1 MARLPIETGSNTAR
15 NLSYFLFNLGDTRDK
30 GLNALTNGLSGLGNT
45 ISDYYKTQRAFDE
58 AAKERQR
65 AEKERQREENLQ
77 IQKMQQ
83 DEAYRQADLNL
94 KKENLEF
101 EKYKYNNPKR
111 ELNGNE
117 AQKEKI
123 FADFLA
129 YQNALPTSDSNPNNS
144 NPQQS
149 PQMPTQTTQTE
160 QTATPLKPTTLRN
173 AQLSQF
179 LKEKQ
184 APQTQQMQ
192 TPTPNPTSQVSQNS
206 QEPQNTNTRKSGI
219 AAWIDYFNQKKFLTL
234 ADANLAKEMGID
246 LAKEYRKEEELK
258 ADLKLKKVDLGKSI
272 DKANDHIVAL
282 NSTARLLLD
291 TKGQA
296 GVWNGISRWAHNN
309 TGGLTKLSDELSRY
323 NSRDLSNTMSLAQSE
338 AEGKATNQDKQY
350 ARQVYSTGLRSPRE
364 QRNSLSGAMESTLN
378 RLQGTLAGFG
388 HKGEEVPK
396 GLLEM
401 YWMYKDF
408 DAYMRKV
415 QSGGNFSWTRARNM
429 IEYIE
434 NSDYGKKFD
443 YNEWAKIRGNVK

>member
-65 AEKERQREENLQ
+65 AENLQ

-129 YQNALPTSDSNPNNS
+129 YQNALPTSDPNNS
-144 NPQQS
+144 NLQQS

-160 QTATPLKPTTLRN
+160 QATPLKPTTLRN

-184 APQTQQMQ
+184 APQTQQIQ

-234 ADANLAKEMGID
+234 ADVNLAKEMGID
-246 LAKEYRKEEELK
+246 LAKEYRKEEEIK
-258 ADLKLKKVDLGKSI
+258 ADLNLKKVDLGKTI
-272 DKANDHIVAL
+272 TKANDHIAAL

-296 GVWNGISRWAHNN
+296 GVWNGVSRWAHNA
-309 TGGLTKLSDELSRY
+309 TGGLTKLSGELSRY
-323 NSRDLSNTMSLAQSE
+323 NSRDFSNTMALAQSD
-338 AEGKATNQDKQY
+338 AEGKATNQDKQF
-350 ARQVYSTGLRSPRE
+350 AMQIYSTRLRSPQE
-364 QRNSLSGAMESTLN
+364 QRDSLSGAMEGTLNKLNSTLN
-378 RLQGTLAGFG
+378 DII
-388 HKGEEVPK
+388 HKKEEVPK
-396 GLLEM
+396 GMYEM
-401 YWMYKDF
+401 YLMYKDF

-415 QSGGNFSWTRARNM
+415 QSGGNFSWSRARNM
-429 IEYIE
+429 IKYIE
-434 NSDYGKKFD
+434 NSDYGRKFD

>member
-65 AEKERQREENLQ
+65 AENLQ

-94 KKENLEF
+94 KKENLEC
-101 EKYKYNNPKR
+101 EKYKYNNPNR
-111 ELNGNE
+111 ELNGHD
-117 AQKEKI
+117 AQNEKI
-123 FADFLA
+123 YADFLS
-129 YQNALPTSDSNPNNS
+129 YQNSLPTSYPNNS
-144 NPQQS
+144 NLQQS

-160 QTATPLKPTTLRN
+160 QATPLKPTTLRN

-184 APQTQQMQ
+184 APQTQQIQ

-234 ADANLAKEMGID
+234 ADVNLAKEMGID
-246 LAKEYRKEEELK
+246 LAKEYRKEEEIK
-258 ADLKLKKVDLGKSI
+258 ADLNLKKVDLGKTI
-272 DKANDHIVAL
+272 TKANDHIAAL

-296 GVWNGISRWAHNN
+296 GVWNGVSRWAHNA
-309 TGGLTKLSDELSRY
+309 TGGLTKLSGELSRY
-323 NSRDLSNTMSLAQSE
+323 NSRDFSNTMALAQSD
-338 AEGKATNQDKQY
+338 AEGKATNQDKQF
-350 ARQVYSTGLRSPRE
+350 AMQIYSTRLRSPQE
-364 QRNSLSGAMESTLN
+364 QRDSLSGAMEGTLNKLNSTLN
-378 RLQGTLAGFG
+378 DII
-388 HKGEEVPK
+388 HKKEEVPK
-396 GLLEM
+396 GMYEM
-401 YWMYKDF
+401 YLMYKDF

-415 QSGGNFSWTRARNM
+415 QSGGNFSWSRARNM
-429 IEYIE
+429 IKYIE
-434 NSDYGKKFD
+434 NSDYGRKFD

>member
-65 AEKERQREENLQ
+65 AENLQ

-83 DEAYRQADLNL
+83 DEAYRQEDLNL

-129 YQNALPTSDSNPNNS
+129 YQNALPTSDPNNS
-144 NPQQS
+144 NLQQS

-160 QTATPLKPTTLRN
+160 QATPLKPTPLRT

-184 APQTQQMQ
+184 APQTQQLQ

-234 ADANLAKEMGID
+234 ADVNLAKEMGID
-246 LAKEYRKEEELK
+246 LAKEYRKEEEIK
-258 ADLKLKKVDLGKSI
+258 ADLNLKKVDLGKTI
-272 DKANDHIVAL
+272 TKANDHIAAL

-296 GVWNGISRWAHNN
+296 GVCNGVSRWAHNA
-309 TGGLTKLSDELSRY
+309 TGGLTKLSGELSRY
-323 NSRDLSNTMSLAQSE
+323 NSRDFSNTMALAQSD
-338 AEGKATNQDKQY
+338 AEGKATNQDKQF
-350 ARQVYSTGLRSPRE
+350 AMQIDSTRLRSPQE
-364 QRNSLSGAMESTLN
+364 QRDSLSGAM
-378 RLQGTLAGFG
+378 
-388 HKGEEVPK
+388 
-396 GLLEM
+396 
-401 YWMYKDF
+401 
-408 DAYMRKV
+408 
-415 QSGGNFSWTRARNM
+415 
-429 IEYIE
+429 
-434 NSDYGKKFD
+434 
-443 YNEWAKIRGNVK
+443 

>member
-30 GLNALTNGLSGLGNT
+30 GLNALTNGLSGLGNI

-65 AEKERQREENLQ
+65 AENLQ

-111 ELNGNE
+111 ESNGNE

-129 YQNALPTSDSNPNNS
+129 YQNTLPTSDPNNS
-144 NPQQS
+144 NLQQS
-149 PQMPTQTTQTE
+149 PQIPTQTTQTE
-160 QTATPLKPTTLRN
+160 QATPLKPTTLRN

-219 AAWIDYFNQKKFLTL
+219 AAWIDYFNQKKYLTL
-234 ADANLAKEMGID
+234 ADVNLAKEMGID
-246 LAKEYRKEEELK
+246 LAKEYRKEEEIK
-258 ADLKLKKVDLGKSI
+258 ADLKLKKVDLGKTI

-296 GVWNGISRWAHNN
+296 GVWNGISRWAHNT
-309 TGGLTKLSDELSRY
+309 TGGLTRLRDELSRY

-350 ARQVYSTGLRSPRE
+350 AREVYSTRLRSPRE

-378 RLQGTLAGFG
+378 RLKGTLESFG

-396 GLLEM
+396 GMNEM
-401 YWMYKDF
+401 YLMYKDF
-408 DAYMRKV
+408 DTYMRKV
-415 QSGGNFSWTRARNM
+415 QSSGNFSWSRARNM

>member
-65 AEKERQREENLQ
+65 AENLQ

-129 YQNALPTSDSNPNNS
+129 YQNALPTSDPNNS

-160 QTATPLKPTTLRN
+160 QATPLKPTTLRN

-184 APQTQQMQ
+184 APQTQQIQ

-234 ADANLAKEMGID
+234 ADVNLAKEMGID
-246 LAKEYRKEEELK
+246 LAKEYRKEEEIK
-258 ADLKLKKVDLGKSI
+258 ADLKLKKVDVGKSI
-272 DKANDHIVAL
+272 SKANDHIAAL

-296 GVWNGISRWAHNN
+296 GVWNGVSRWAHNT
-309 TGGLTKLSDELSRY
+309 TGGLTKLSGPLSRY

-350 ARQVYSTGLRSPRE
+350 AREVYSTRLRSPQE
-364 QRNSLSGAMESTLN
+364 QRDSLSGAMEGTLN
-378 RLQGTLAGFG
+378 RLNSTLNDIV
-388 HKGEEVPK
+388 HKEEEVPE
-396 GLLEM
+396 GMLEL
-401 YWMYKDF
+401 YLMYKDF

-415 QSGGNFSWTRARNM
+415 QSSGNFSWSRARNM

-434 NSDYGKKFD
+434 NSNYGRKFD

>member
-65 AEKERQREENLQ
+65 AENLQ

-111 ELNGNE
+111 ESNGNE

-129 YQNALPTSDSNPNNS
+129 YQNTLPISDSNPNNS
-144 NPQQS
+144 NLQQS

-184 APQTQQMQ
+184 APQTQQIQ
-192 TPTPNPTSQVSQNS
+192 TPIPNPTSQVSQNS

-234 ADANLAKEMGID
+234 ADVNLAKEMGID

-258 ADLKLKKVDLGKSI
+258 ADLNLKKVDVGKSI
-272 DKANDHIVAL
+272 DKANDHIAAL

-296 GVWNGISRWAHNN
+296 GVWNGISRWAHNA
-309 TGGLTKLSDELSRY
+309 TGGLTKLSGPLSRY
-323 NSRDLSNTMSLAQSE
+323 NSRDFSNTMALAQSD
-338 AEGKATNQDKQY
+338 AEGKATNQDKQF
-350 ARQVYSTGLRSPRE
+350 AMQIYSTRLRSPEE
-364 QRNSLSGAMESTLN
+364 QRNSLSGAMEGTLDKLESTLYDII
-378 RLQGTLAGFG
+378 
-388 HKGEEVPK
+388 HKGEELPK
-396 GLLEM
+396 GMYEM
-401 YWMYKDF
+401 YLMYKDF

-415 QSGGNFSWTRARNM
+415 QSGGNFSWSRARNM
-429 IEYIE
+429 INYIE
-434 NSDYGKKFD
+434 NSNYGQKYD